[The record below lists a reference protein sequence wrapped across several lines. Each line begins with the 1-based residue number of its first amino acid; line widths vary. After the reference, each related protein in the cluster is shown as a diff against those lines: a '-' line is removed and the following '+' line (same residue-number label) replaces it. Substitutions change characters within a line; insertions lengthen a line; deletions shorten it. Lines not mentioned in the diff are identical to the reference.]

1 MNAKPVW
8 TVENV
13 TYRSQMDGRD
23 DVVYAVYWRVD
34 ADQDTGRTTMYGS
47 VEIPYQNNLPYTPY
61 ADLTETQILGWV
73 HDIYGPD
80 AISTIESSL
89 AIDVRDGIDPSIE
102 VSPLSGSI

>member
-1 MNAKPVW
+1 MNVEPVW
-8 TVENV
+8 TVENI

-23 DVVYAVYWRVD
+23 DVVYVVYWRVD

-89 AIDVRDGIDPSIE
+89 AIDVRYETSPSIA
-102 VSPLSGSI
+102 VLPLPGGV